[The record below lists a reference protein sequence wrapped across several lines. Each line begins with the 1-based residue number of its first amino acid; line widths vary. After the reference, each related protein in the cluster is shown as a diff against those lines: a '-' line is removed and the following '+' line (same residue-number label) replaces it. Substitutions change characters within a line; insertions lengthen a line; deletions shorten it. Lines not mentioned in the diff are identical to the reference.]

1 MKNENT
7 NYVSYLVNLAK
18 SGRKRAY
25 VELVEIN
32 VKNVFTISYRLYSD
46 IEFAKKNSIRT
57 LLKGWDKLNELGA
70 EESFAVW
77 LKKLAVRYA
86 IDEMLRSNL
95 TNADEYKMKNNN
107 INSNIEY
114 LEMLINNLPLEERII
129 FVLHDLEGFSYEE
142 VNIFFSNLIKDEI
155 KSKLIRTRE
164 YLMEQLEQ

>member
-1 MKNENT
+1 VNNENT
-7 NYVSYLVNLAK
+7 NYVSYLVDLAK

-32 VKNVFTISYRLYSD
+32 IPNVYSISYRLYSD
-46 IEFAKKNSIRT
+46 IEFAKNNSIRT
-57 LLKGWDKLNELGA
+57 LLKGWEKLNELDA
-70 EESFAVW
+70 EESFAIW

-95 TNADEYKMKNNN
+95 SSADENKVNN
-107 INSNIEY
+107 INYNLQF
-114 LEMLINNLPLEERII
+114 LERLINNLPFEERFI

-142 VNIFFSNLIKDEI
+142 VKLFFSSLRQDEI

>member
-7 NYVSYLVNLAK
+7 NYVAYLVNLAK

-32 VKNVFTISYRLYSD
+32 VRNVFTISYRLYSD

-57 LLKGWDKLNELGA
+57 LLKGWEKLIELDA

-77 LKKLAVRYA
+77 IKKLAVRYA

-95 TNADEYKMKNNN
+95 SIADEKKENN
-107 INSNIEY
+107 IDNEEEY
-114 LEMLINNLPLEERII
+114 LESLINSLPLEERII
-129 FVLHDLEGFSYEE
+129 FILHDMEGFSYDE
-142 VNIFFSNLIKDEI
+142 VNSFFSILVKDEI
-155 KSKLIRTRE
+155 KSKLISARE
-164 YLMEQLEQ
+164 YLMEQLKQ

>member
-7 NYVSYLVNLAK
+7 NYVTYLVDLAK
-18 SGRKRAY
+18 TGRKRAY

-32 VKNVFTISYRLYSD
+32 IPNVYSISYRLYSD
-46 IEFAKKNSIRT
+46 IEFAKNTSIRT

-70 EESFAVW
+70 EESFAIW

-86 IDEMLRSNL
+86 IDEILRSNL
-95 TNADEYKMKNNN
+95 SLADENKVTN
-107 INSNIEY
+107 IDSNIQY
-114 LEMLINNLPLEERII
+114 LERLINNLPLEERII

-142 VNIFFSNLIKDEI
+142 VNSFFSSLIQDEI

>member
-1 MKNENT
+1 VKNENT
-7 NYVSYLVNLAK
+7 NYVTYLVDLAK
-18 SGRKRAY
+18 TGRKRAY

-32 VKNVFTISYRLYSD
+32 IPNVYSISYRLYSD
-46 IEFAKKNSIRT
+46 IEFAKNTSIRT

-70 EESFAVW
+70 EESFAIW

-86 IDEMLRSNL
+86 IDEILRSNL
-95 TNADEYKMKNNN
+95 SLADENKVTN
-107 INSNIEY
+107 IDSNIQY
-114 LEMLINNLPLEERII
+114 LERLINNLPLEERII

-142 VNIFFSNLIKDEI
+142 VNSFFSSLIQDEI